1 MNEQDLLSWKNFQ
14 QKLVSRRK
22 LIRGAAGVAA
32 GAGFVT
38 GSGLWTPACADDV
51 DEGQGL
57 CGQPL
62 PIPFTHPTPPPGG
75 GPIHHYFPGP
85 IDGSAAATDPTGTHP
100 EGRDPSLI
108 TNFCGVVG
116 EVDLKFGGTAM
127 DTKTGATAT
136 YMFHTD
142 TRFMVGDFLAS
153 DEQLRSGAF
162 AFI

>member
-1 MNEQDLLSWKNFQ
+1 MNEQDPVLLRNFQ
-14 QKLVSRRK
+14 RNWVSRRK

-32 GAGFVT
+32 GAGFVA
-38 GSGLWTPACADDV
+38 GSGLWTPARADDL

-62 PIPFTHPTPPPGG
+62 PIPFTHPTPTG
-75 GPIHHYFPGP
+75 GPVHHYFPGP
-85 IDGSAAATDPTGTHP
+85 ITGVAAPTDPTGTHP

-108 TNFCGVVG
+108 TNFRGVVA
-116 EVDLKFGGTAM
+116 EVDLTFGGTAL
-127 DTKTGATAT
+127 DTETGATAAYT
-136 YMFHTD
+136 FHTD

-153 DEQLRSGAF
+153 DEQLHSGAF

>member
-1 MNEQDLLSWKNFQ
+1 MNEQDPVLLRNFQ
-14 QKLVSRRK
+14 RNWVSRRK

-32 GAGFVT
+32 GAGFVA
-38 GSGLWTPACADDV
+38 GSGLWTPARADDL

-62 PIPFTHPTPPPGG
+62 PIPFTHPTPTG
-75 GPIHHYFPGP
+75 GPVHHYFPGP
-85 IDGSAAATDPTGTHP
+85 ITGVAAPTDPTGTHP

-108 TNFCGVVG
+108 TNFRGVVG
-116 EVDLKFGGTAM
+116 EVDLTFGGTAM
-127 DTKTGATAT
+127 DTETGATAAYT
-136 YMFHTD
+136 FHTD

-153 DEQLRSGAF
+153 DEQLHSGAF

>member
-1 MNEQDLLSWKNFQ
+1 MNGQELLSWKNFQ

-22 LIRGAAGVAA
+22 LIREAAGVAA
-32 GAGFVT
+32 GAGFVA
-38 GSGLWTPACADDV
+38 GSGLWTPARADDL

-62 PIPFTHPTPPPGG
+62 PITYTHPTPTG

-85 IDGSAAATDPTGTHP
+85 INGAAAPTDPLGTHP

-108 TNFCGVVG
+108 TNFRGVVG
-116 EVDLKFGGTAM
+116 EVDLTFSGTAM
-127 DTKTGATAT
+127 DTKTGATAAYT
-136 YMFHTD
+136 FHTD
-142 TRFMVGDFLAS
+142 TRFMVGDYLAS
-153 DEQLRSGAF
+153 DEQLHSGAF

>member
-1 MNEQDLLSWKNFQ
+1 MSSKDFISWNKFQ
-14 QKLVSRRK
+14 QKLLSRRK
-22 LIRGAAGVAA
+22 LIREAAGVAA
-32 GAGFVT
+32 GAGFVV
-38 GSGLWTPACADDV
+38 GSGLWTPARADDL

-62 PIPFTHPTPPPGG
+62 PIPYTHPTPTG

-85 IDGSAAATDPTGTHP
+85 IDGSAAATDPFGTHP

-108 TNFCGVVG
+108 TNFRGVVG
-116 EVDLKFGGTAM
+116 EVDLTFRGTAM

-136 YMFHTD
+136 YAFHTD
-142 TRFMVGDFLAS
+142 TRFMVGDYLAS
-153 DEQLRSGAF
+153 DEQLHSGAF